1 LGQDKG
7 RAEQRRAA
15 SISGVRIRW
24 RVFSMLAGFGVIVY
38 FQQRAVT
45 VAAERIMP
53 ELALSQMQLG
63 WLQWAFLLSY
73 GALQFPG
80 GILGQRVGA
89 RRALAAMMLLAVFAA
104 AVLPLTPLV
113 LSGTV
118 LFAAL
123 FAAQFLLGMAHA
135 PFMPVCAGVMET
147 WLPPNRYALAQ
158 GLHTAALQFGAA
170 LAPPV
175 IVLLMRALGWQR
187 ALFWAALPPLLLIG
201 VWAWYGRNSPAEH
214 ASVSSEEL
222 GELDAAGNEPADAS
236 ISLERAGRIL
246 THRAVLLL
254 TLSYISMNYVFYLLA
269 NWCFLYLIQERHFT
283 SLEGGMLA
291 SLPPLAAAVGAGTG
305 GALTDRLCR
314 RFGLN
319 WGYRL
324 LPLIALPLAGGLLIA
339 AVASVNAYG
348 AVAALT
354 LAFGVI
360 ELTEGSYWA
369 ATMRIAKADTM
380 AATGVLNTGGNLGGI
395 IGIPIVAY
403 LSGHHAW
410 TATFV
415 LGLALALLA
424 AIAWL
429 GVDATRPMVQAPH
442 GR

>member
-1 LGQDKG
+1 
-7 RAEQRRAA
+7 
-15 SISGVRIRW
+15 
-24 RVFSMLAGFGVIVY
+24 
-38 FQQRAVT
+38 
-45 VAAERIMP
+45 
-53 ELALSQMQLG
+53 
-63 WLQWAFLLSY
+63 
-73 GALQFPG
+73 
-80 GILGQRVGA
+80 
-89 RRALAAMMLLAVFAA
+89 
-104 AVLPLTPLV
+104 
-113 LSGTV
+113 
-118 LFAAL
+118 
-123 FAAQFLLGMAHA
+123 
-135 PFMPVCAGVMET
+135 
-147 WLPPNRYALAQ
+147 
-158 GLHTAALQFGAA
+158 
-170 LAPPV
+170 
-175 IVLLMRALGWQR
+175 
-187 ALFWAALPPLLLIG
+187 LPPLLLIG

-214 ASVSSEEL
+214 ASVSGEEL
-222 GELDAAGNEPADAS
+222 GELDAASNEPADAS
-236 ISLERAGRIL
+236 ISLARAGRIL

-305 GALTDRLCR
+305 GAVTDRLCR

-324 LPLIALPLAGGLLIA
+324 LPLIALPLAGVLLIA

-348 AVAALT
+348 AVVALT

-415 LGLALALLA
+415 LGLAMALLA
-424 AIAWL
+424 AIAWF
-429 GVDATRPMVQAPH
+429 GVDATRPMTPDASASASAMPASTAP
-442 GR
+442 